1 MVVLPLCAGAVHA
14 DDRTLYSSEELA
26 AIYRHSPP
34 GSPPPDPTDAVA
46 DSPAAARFGRMLFFD
61 PRLSDDGRVACST
74 CHQPVHAFTD
84 GGRVAVALGT
94 GTRNTP
100 TLLNEAFGSWFFW
113 DGRADS
119 QWSQALQPLENPRE
133 ASTDRL
139 HVLHLVR
146 DDLALRDSY
155 RGVFGALP
163 PLEDAARFPA
173 HALPGAAL
181 NTAWNTAWSGMAEA
195 DREAVNRAWSNL
207 GKAIEAYERLLV
219 GGNSAFDHYVA
230 GLKSGDAAAQAGI
243 SAAAKR
249 GLRLFVGAARCELC
263 HSGPL
268 FMDGQFHNLGL
279 PLLPGEAADAGRDVG
294 IRQVRDDPFNGAGV
308 FSDAPAG
315 EAQDNLR
322 FLPEPHLMLG
332 AFKTPSLRNVALTPP
347 YMHDGR
353 FAVLEQVLDFY
364 ARGRA
369 ASRGRV
375 VGVRE
380 RTVDLIPRL
389 GNGQKRDLI
398 AFLQTLSSP
407 PLPAELRGPP

>member
-1 MVVLPLCAGAVHA
+1 MLPLCEGVVRA
-14 DDRTLYSSEELA
+14 DDRALYTPEELT
-26 AIYRHSPP
+26 AIYGHSPP
-34 GSPPPDPTDAVA
+34 SSPPPDPTDAVA
-46 DSPAAARFGRMLFFD
+46 DSPAAARLGRMLFFD

-74 CHQPVHAFTD
+74 CHQPAHAFTD
-84 GGRVAVALGT
+84 GRRVAVALGT

-100 TLLNEAFGSWFFW
+100 TLLNEPFGSWSFW

-133 ASTDRL
+133 AGTDRL
-139 HVLHLVR
+139 HILHLVR
-146 DDLALRDSY
+146 DDPALRDAY
-155 RGVFGALP
+155 RAVFGALP
-163 PLEDAARFPA
+163 PLEDATRFPP

-181 NTAWNTAWSGMAEA
+181 NTARNAAWSGMAQA

-219 GGNSAFDHYVA
+219 GGNSAFDHYIA

-263 HSGPL
+263 HAGPL
-268 FMDGQFHNLGL
+268 FTDGQFHNLGL
-279 PLLPGEAADAGRDVG
+279 PLLPGEAADAGRDAG
-294 IRQVRDDPFNGAGV
+294 IRQVRDDPFNGAGA

-315 EAQDNLR
+315 EARDSLR
-322 FLPEPHLMLG
+322 YLPEPHLMLG

-353 FAVLEQVLDFY
+353 FAALEQVLDFY

-375 VGVRE
+375 VGARE
-380 RTVDLIPRL
+380 RTVDIIPRL
-389 GNGQKRDLI
+389 GDGQKRDLI
-398 AFLQTLSSP
+398 AFLQTLNSP
-407 PLPAELRGPP
+407 PLPAELTGPP